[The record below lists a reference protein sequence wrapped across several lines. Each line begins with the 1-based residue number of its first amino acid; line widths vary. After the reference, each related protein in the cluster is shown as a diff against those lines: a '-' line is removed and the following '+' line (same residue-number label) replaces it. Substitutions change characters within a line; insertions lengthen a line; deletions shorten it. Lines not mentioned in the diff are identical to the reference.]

1 MATNLVTRVS
11 VDTLSD
17 ASLALLRQGYAAMQA
32 ISDNRGF
39 NAIAGLHGIPGHYC
53 HHPNSQGIE
62 VLFLPW
68 HRAYLYYFE
77 QYLQDRA
84 AGATIPWWDW
94 TSDISH
100 KTGIPAAF
108 SAAKDASGNP
118 NSLLKSHIFQP
129 AYKLDRDTTR
139 KPHPP
144 KNLPTADQVEKV
156 LELSEFLD
164 FSEQLQ
170 NIHNAVHDWVAG
182 DMGSIDVAAFDPI
195 FYSHHAMIDRLWY
208 LWQIKNAP
216 GSMPP
221 ELLDQVLAPFNMT
234 VRTVLDI
241 SKLGYQYAV
250 GQISG

>member
-39 NAIAGLHGIPGHYC
+39 HALSGIHGIPEHYC
-53 HHPNSQGIE
+53 HHGDL
-62 VLFLPW
+62 LFLPW
-68 HRAYLYYFE
+68 HRAYLYNFE

-94 TSDISH
+94 TSDTSH

-108 SAAKDASGNP
+108 SAATDPAGKPNP
-118 NSLLKSHIFQP
+118 LLQSQIDEPKFNR
-129 AYKLDRDTTR
+129 ATVR
-139 KPHPP
+139 HPGAP
-144 KNLPTADQVEKV
+144 KKLPTADDVNQA
-156 LELSEFLD
+156 LGLADFAD
-164 FSEQLQ
+164 FSGQLEVQ
-170 NIHNAVHDWVAG
+170 IHNRVHMWVGG
-182 DMGSIDVAAFDPI
+182 DMGIIPLAAFDPI
-195 FYSHHAMIDRLWY
+195 FYSHHTMIDRIWY
-208 LWQIKNAP
+208 LWQVKNAP

-221 ELLDQVLAPFNMT
+221 DLLDQVLPPFNMT
-234 VRTVLDI
+234 VSDVLDI

-250 GQISG
+250 GQVIA

>member
-39 NAIAGLHGIPGHYC
+39 NAISGIHGIPGFYC
-53 HHPNSQGIE
+53 HRDDR
-62 VLFLPW
+62 LFLPW

-100 KTGIPAAF
+100 TTGIPTAF

-118 NSLLKSHIFQP
+118 NSLLKSHIFEP

-139 KPHPP
+139 QPHAP
-144 KNLPTADQVEKV
+144 KSLPTADQVNRV
-156 LELSEFLD
+156 LELSEFAD
-164 FSEQLQ
+164 FSEQLE
-170 NIHNAVHDWVAG
+170 NIHNGVHGWVAG
-182 DMGSIDVAAFDPI
+182 DMGNVPHAAFDPI
-195 FYSHHAMIDRLWY
+195 FYSHHSMIDRIWY
-208 LWQIKNAP
+208 LWQVKNAP
-216 GSMPP
+216 GSIPP
-221 ELLDQVLAPFNMT
+221 DLLDMVLSPFNMT
-234 VRTVLDI
+234 VRSVLDI

-250 GQISG
+250 GQVSG